1 MRASQMECGTSR
13 LVALVLLAG
22 LGGCAAK
29 VRPAVT
35 AQQRSQ
41 LGRVR
46 VVVDDAQPALSV
58 SAPTPLG
65 SVGGATVG
73 ATKGFGLGVLGGAA
87 CYATLGQFVPGC
99 IYAVATP
106 YLVVE
111 GGYQGAKGAVAAGER
126 SENFERI
133 VAALKETQQQ
143 RLASVIEREKAGRPA
158 VAADPSIPASDVET
172 VAEVTLLRVALDEA
186 PDCASYGCTEKPAA
200 KFLDVAPSV
209 DPMLGLLVEARV
221 RLVDRAD
228 ERTMFETTYLH
239 RSDKAEKFTQWGR
252 EGGAEIRAARDDV
265 FDTLGRCIALD
276 VFGPAASE
284 PSRDLYKTTCK
295 DER

>member
-1 MRASQMECGTSR
+1 LAI
-13 LVALVLLAG
+13 VLSAG
-22 LGGCAAK
+22 LCACAAR

-46 VVVDDAQPALSV
+46 VVVDEAPPALSV

-73 ATKGFGLGVLGGAA
+73 VTKGLGLGVLGGAA
-87 CYATLGQFVPGC
+87 CYATLGQFVAGC
-99 IYAVATP
+99 IYAAATP

-111 GGYQGAKGAVAAGER
+111 GGYQGAKGAVPAGER
-126 SENFERI
+126 SESFEQI
-133 VAALKETQQQ
+133 VGALNEAQQQ
-143 RLASVIEREKAGRPA
+143 RLASAIEREKAGRPDG
-158 VAADPSIPASDVET
+158 AADLATAASDVET

-186 PDCASYGCTEKPAA
+186 PGCGPEGCTGKPAA

-209 DPMLGLLVEARV
+209 DPMLGLLVEARL
-221 RLVDRAD
+221 RLVDRGG
-228 ERTMFETTYLH
+228 ERTVFETTYLH

-252 EGGAEIRAARDDV
+252 DGAAEIRAARDDV